1 MMIKNLMMDA
11 FQKRIK
17 MLKMYYL
24 NGNVSKKLFQL
35 MKFFNFKGVQKK
47 YIIFYYIIL

>member
-1 MMIKNLMMDA
+1 MIKNLMMDA

-35 MKFFNFKGVQKK
+35 MKFFNFKGVQKS
-47 YIIFYYIIL
+47 I